1 MIGRP
6 RGRSRG
12 GGGKTCRVF
21 DAVKRL
27 IVGQPLR
34 SARLGETLL
43 SKRVALAV
51 FCSDPIS
58 SVAYATEQIVLV
70 LAAGGLV
77 ALRATPWIGLVVALL
92 LVTVVASYR
101 QTCYAYPS
109 GGGAYV
115 VSRENLGESAS
126 LAAAAA
132 LLVDY
137 VMTVAVSVASGVVAV
152 TSAIPALSPYAV
164 AISVGLIAVLTLA
177 NLRGTRESGRI
188 FAVPTYAFVGLT
200 LLMFVWAGIKALTS
214 GLPAAST
221 ATEPV
226 PQSTGLAGLA
236 LVFLLVRAFASGCT
250 ALTGVEAISNGVPSF
265 EKPKARNAATTLTLM
280 GIIAVVLFGGIT
292 VLAVALDARALP
304 DGDPSVISQIAEA
317 VFGGTS
323 PVFYLFQ
330 AATAAILILA
340 ANTAFNGFPGLA
352 SILARDSYLPRQ
364 LHNRGDRLVFSNGVL
379 LLAAA
384 AAALIIG
391 FDANIDRLIQLYIVG
406 VFTSFTLS
414 QLGMVRHWQR
424 ALRRPDPATRTARSS
439 GRAVSAG
446 VGGSERRSMRRAQ
459 AINALGAVFTAV
471 VLVVVFATKVTH
483 GAWIAV
489 VAMIV
494 LFIAMRGVNRYY
506 GRVSAEVSADEDAE
520 PTTLPSRVHA
530 IVLVSRLHKP
540 ALKALALAR
549 ATRPDALTAITLA
562 LDDDDT
568 RRLRHEWERRAIPVP
583 LTVLEAP
590 YRDLVRPLISY
601 VKQLRDTHPQTVIM
615 VFIPEYVVT
624 RWWQQLLHNQSALRF
639 KARLL
644 FTPGVVTV
652 DVPYQLGVGEQGWLG
667 TRRPHVTIPSPEQ
680 PNPPATTPAR

>member
-1 MIGRP
+1 
-6 RGRSRG
+6 
-12 GGGKTCRVF
+12 VF
-21 DAVKRL
+21 DTVKRL
-27 IVGQPLR
+27 IVGRPLR

-51 FCSDPIS
+51 FASDPIS

-77 ALRATPWIGLVVALL
+77 ALRATPWIGLVVVLL
-92 LVTVVASYR
+92 LITVVASYR

-137 VMTVAVSVASGVVAV
+137 VMTVAVSVTSGVVAI
-152 TSAIPALSPYAV
+152 TSAIPALSPHAV
-164 AISVGLIAVLTLA
+164 AIAVGVVVVLTLA
-177 NLRGTRESGRI
+177 NLRGTRESGRV

-200 LLMFVWAGIKALTS
+200 LLMFIWAGIKALTG

-221 ATEPV
+221 AADPV
-226 PQSTGLAGLA
+226 PPTTGLAGLA
-236 LVFLLVRAFASGCT
+236 LTFLLVRAFASGCT

-265 EKPKARNAATTLTLM
+265 EKPKARNAAVTLTLM
-280 GIIAVVLFGGIT
+280 GVIAVVLFGGIT

-304 DGDPSVISQIAEA
+304 DGDPSVISQIAGA
-317 VFGGTS
+317 VFGGGS

-352 SILARDSYLPRQ
+352 SILARDRYMPWQ
-364 LHNRGDRLVFSNGVL
+364 LHNRGDRLVFSNGVV

-424 ALRRPDPATRTARSS
+424 ALGRPAAAEGAGHSS
-439 GRAVSAG
+439 GREVSLA
-446 VGGSERRSMRRAQ
+446 VGGAERRGMRRAQ
-459 AINALGAVFTAV
+459 VINATGAVFTAI

-494 LFIAMRGVNRYY
+494 LFVAMRGVNRYY
-506 GRVSAEVSADEDAE
+506 DRVTAEVSAEAAE
-520 PTTLPSRVHA
+520 QPTLPSRVHA
-530 IVLVSRLHKP
+530 IVLVSRLHRP
-540 ALKALALAR
+540 ALRALALAR
-549 ATRPDALTAITLA
+549 ATRPDTLGA
-562 LDDDDT
+562 VTLNVDPDDT
-568 RRLRHEWERRAIPVP
+568 RHLRADWEKRAISAP

-590 YRDLVRPLISY
+590 YRDLVRPLVTY
-601 VKQLRDTHPQTVIM
+601 VKRLRETYPQTVIM

-644 FTPGVVTV
+644 FTPGVVVV

-667 TRRPHVTIPSPEQ
+667 NRRRPTPE
-680 PNPPATTPAR
+680 PAPTPPVASAAGPAGSTPR

>member
-1 MIGRP
+1 
-6 RGRSRG
+6 
-12 GGGKTCRVF
+12 VF

-27 IVGQPLR
+27 IVGRPVR

-101 QTCYAYPS
+101 QTCFAYPS

-152 TSAIPALSPYAV
+152 TSAFPALSPHAV
-164 AISVGLIAVLTLA
+164 AISVGLIVVLTLA

-200 LLMFVWAGIKALTS
+200 LLMFAWAGVKALTS

-221 ATEPV
+221 AADPV

-280 GIIAVVLFGGIT
+280 GAIAVVLFGGIT

-304 DGDPSVISQIAEA
+304 GGDPSVISQIAGA
-317 VFGGTS
+317 VFGATS

-352 SILARDSYLPRQ
+352 SILARDRYLPRQ

-391 FDANIDRLIQLYIVG
+391 FDANLDQLIQLYIVG

-424 ALRRPDPATRTARSS
+424 ALRRPVDAGSS
-439 GRAVSAG
+439 AQGTGRAVQTG
-446 VGGSERRSMRRAQ
+446 LGGGERRGIRRAQ

-489 VAMIV
+489 LAMIV
-494 LFIAMRGVNRYY
+494 LFLAMRGVNRYY
-506 GRVSAEVSADEDAE
+506 DRVTAEVTAEADA

-540 ALKALALAR
+540 ALRALALAR
-549 ATRPDALTAITLA
+549 ATRPDTLSAITL
-562 LDDDDT
+562 DVDPDDT
-568 RRLRHEWERRAIPVP
+568 RHLRTDWDTRRISVP

-590 YRDLVRPLISY
+590 YRDLVRPLVGY
-601 VKQLRDTHPQTVIM
+601 VKQLRDTDPQTLIM

-644 FTPGVVTV
+644 FTPGVVVV

-667 TRRPHVTIPSPEQ
+667 TRRSSAPTAAATASVT
-680 PNPPATTPAR
+680 AGGGAAVDLLDPARADRQRPAGA

>member
-1 MIGRP
+1 VRIASPAVRLAG
-6 RGRSRG
+6 
-12 GGGKTCRVF
+12 VF
-21 DAVKRL
+21 DIVKRL
-27 IVGQPLR
+27 IVGRPLR

-51 FCSDPIS
+51 FASDPIS

-152 TSAIPALSPYAV
+152 TSAIPALSPYAI
-164 AISVGLIAVLTLA
+164 AISVGLIVVLTLA
-177 NLRGTRESGRI
+177 NLRGTRESGRV

-200 LLMFVWAGIKALTS
+200 LLMFVWAGIKAVTS
-214 GLPAAST
+214 GLPQAST
-221 ATEPV
+221 AADPV

-265 EKPKARNAATTLTLM
+265 EKPKAHNAATTLTVM
-280 GIIAVVLFGGIT
+280 GAIAVVLFGGIT

-304 DGDPSVISQIAEA
+304 DGDPSVISQIAGA
-317 VFGGTS
+317 VFGATS

-352 SILARDSYLPRQ
+352 SILARDRYLPRQ

-391 FDANIDRLIQLYIVG
+391 FDANLDRLIQLYIVG

-414 QLGMVRHWQR
+414 QFGMVRHWQR
-424 ALRRPDPATRTARSS
+424 ALSRPDPDDSAAQRT
-439 GRAVSAG
+439 GRAVS
-446 VGGSERRSMRRAQ
+446 VGIGGAERRGMRRAQ
-459 AINALGAVFTAV
+459 AINATGAVFTAI

-489 VAMIV
+489 LAMIL

-506 GRVSAEVSADEDAE
+506 ERVTAEVTTAADAQ
-520 PTTLPSRVHA
+520 TTLPSRVHA
-530 IVLVSRLHKP
+530 IVLVSRLHQP
-540 ALKALALAR
+540 ALRALALAR
-549 ATRPDALTAITLA
+549 ATRPDRLSAITLNV
-562 LDDDDT
+562 DPDDT
-568 RRLRHEWERRAIPVP
+568 RHLRADWEKRAIPVP

-590 YRDLVRPLISY
+590 YRDLVRPLIDY
-601 VKQLRDTHPQTVIM
+601 VKQLRETNPQTLIM

-644 FTPGVVTV
+644 FTPGVVV
-652 DVPYQLGVGEQGWLG
+652 VNVPYQLGVGEQGWLG
-667 TRRPHVTIPSPEQ
+667 TRRPS
-680 PNPPATTPAR
+680 TPAPDPAPPVSSAAGPTEPSSR

>member
-1 MIGRP
+1 
-6 RGRSRG
+6 
-12 GGGKTCRVF
+12 
-21 DAVKRL
+21 
-27 IVGQPLR
+27 
-34 SARLGETLL
+34 
-43 SKRVALAV
+43 
-51 FCSDPIS
+51 
-58 SVAYATEQIVLV
+58 
-70 LAAGGLV
+70 
-77 ALRATPWIGLVVALL
+77 
-92 LVTVVASYR
+92 
-101 QTCYAYPS
+101 
-109 GGGAYV
+109 
-115 VSRENLGESAS
+115 
-126 LAAAAA
+126 
-132 LLVDY
+132 
-137 VMTVAVSVASGVVAV
+137 MTVAVSVASGVVAV
-152 TSAIPALSPYAV
+152 TSAIPALSPHAV
-164 AISVGLIAVLTLA
+164 ALSVGLIVVLTLA

-188 FAVPTYAFVGLT
+188 FAIPTYAFVGLT
-200 LLMFVWAGIKALTS
+200 LLMFIWAGIKALTS

-221 ATEPV
+221 AAEPV
-226 PQSTGLAGLA
+226 PPSTGLAGLA
-236 LVFLLVRAFASGCT
+236 LAFLLVRAFASGCT

-304 DGDPSVISQIAEA
+304 DGDPSVISQIATS

-352 SILARDSYLPRQ
+352 SILARDRYLPRQ

-414 QLGMVRHWQR
+414 QLGMVQHWQR
-424 ALRRPDPATRTARSS
+424 ALRRPDPATRAARST
-439 GRAVSAG
+439 GRAVSAAVSG
-446 VGGSERRSMRRAQ
+446 AERRSIRRAQ
-459 AINALGAVFTAV
+459 AINALGAVFTAI

-494 LFIAMRGVNRYY
+494 LFIVMRGVNRYY
-506 GRVSAEVSADEDAE
+506 QRVSAEVSADEDAE
-520 PTTLPSRVHA
+520 PTTLPGRVHA

-549 ATRPDALTAITLA
+549 ATRPDALTAITVA

-568 RRLRHEWERRAIPVP
+568 RRLRQEWERRAIPIP
-583 LTVLEAP
+583 LIILEAP

-601 VKQLRDTHPQTVIM
+601 VKKLRDTRPQTVIM

-644 FTPGVVTV
+644 FTPGVVVV

-667 TRRPHVTIPSPEQ
+667 TRRPHATTPSPEQ
-680 PNPPATTPAR
+680 PNPASTTPGR